1 MLLQTSDRG
10 STNAARVPLRPPICF
25 ASSRTRGRRRIRGF
39 TLIELLVVIAIIAV
53 LVGLLLPAVQQARE
67 AARSAQCKNN
77 LKQMTLALHSYADVW
92 RGALMPADVYNWAIP
107 AGTPG
112 GEERYWF
119 GQADPATNN
128 VDFTLGFLAPHMET
142 QRQSYLCPDFDG
154 SQATRLRF
162 TTLTSGYAY
171 NYIYLGP
178 GLQAAI
184 DFVTLT
190 VDPTKPINYTLKDVQ
205 ATSQTIVFADSAQV
219 NCIDWPT
226 CSQNVFTESWY
237 LEPPSD
243 SFPTT
248 HFRHNGTANVSF
260 LDGHVET
267 RMKSWIALPSWVPAG
282 QVQEMQ
288 NRQLGFVGNN
298 DYWYARRKP
307 TPAP

>member
-1 MLLQTSDRG
+1 MQSR
-10 STNAARVPLRPPICF
+10 TNFTVSASAARVAIGVPIGF
-25 ASSRTRGRRRIRGF
+25 ASSPHRRAQRRGF

-92 RGALMPADVYNWAIP
+92 RGALMPADVYNWTIP

-119 GQADPATNN
+119 GQADPVTNS
-128 VDFTLGFLAPHMET
+128 VDFTLGFLAPHMES
-142 QRQSYLCPDFDG
+142 QHSSYLCPDFDVG
-154 SQATRLRF
+154 QVTSLRF
-162 TTLTSGYAY
+162 NTVTSGYAY

-184 DFVTLT
+184 DFVTMT
-190 VDPTKPINYTLKDVQ
+190 VNPQKPIYYSLKDVQ
-205 ATSQTIVFADSAQV
+205 STSQTIVLADAAQV

-248 HFRHNGTANVSF
+248 HFRHNGVANVSF
-260 LDGHVET
+260 LDGHVEA
-267 RMKSWIALPSWVPAG
+267 RMRSWINLPSWVPAG
-282 QVQEMQ
+282 QVAEMQ
-288 NRQLGFVGNN
+288 KQKLGFVGDN
-298 DYWYARRKP
+298 DFWYARRKL

>member
-1 MLLQTSDRG
+1 MLLQMSDRG
-10 STNAARVPLRPPICF
+10 STNAARVPIRTAIRFGSSRPRSRPPV
-25 ASSRTRGRRRIRGF
+25 RGF

-67 AARSAQCKNN
+67 AARSSQCKNN

-92 RGALMPADVYNWAIP
+92 RGAVMPVDVYNWTIP

-112 GEERYWF
+112 GERYWF
-119 GQADPATNN
+119 GMANPTTNT
-128 VDFTLGFLAPHMET
+128 VDFTQGFLAPHMES
-142 QRQSYLCPDFDG
+142 QRQSYLCPDFDE
-154 SQATRLRF
+154 SSVTSLRF
-162 TTLTSGYAY
+162 ATLTSGYAY

-190 VDPTKPINYTLKDVQ
+190 VDPTKPINYALKDVR

-267 RMKSWIALPSWVPAG
+267 RMKSWIVLPSWVPAG

-288 NRQLGFVGNN
+288 KRQLGFVGTN
-298 DYWYARRKP
+298 DFWYARIKP